1 MQIVGASATAAA
13 AVGMLF
19 GSGIGVANTLI
30 FGSMLLFCAVTILA
44 GIWVWNA
51 ELRGFRLAA
60 FSLAFQ
66 IPVLQSSLL
75 SYKFSFGIGMT
86 LFLAGEPG
94 KFRYDLGGFGQ
105 LTLFGGQLPLLVG
118 VNLVAIAALAW
129 VLRRQHRMESE
140 PGQTAPVT
148 SSVNPPAEGALIYA
162 ADPKSLGTFYART
175 LGLSVSHETPS
186 HVILSGNQ
194 LQLTI
199 VEQPVVASTQPGER
213 RVSAVALY
221 FCVDSLD
228 RAQAIIEQ
236 HGGRVLPERW
246 PGPMFTTAKFVDPDG
261 NLQHL
266 REFHAPDGTAP

>member
-13 AVGMLF
+13 AVGMLL
-19 GSGIGVANTLI
+19 GGDIGVAYTLI
-30 FGSMLLFCAVTILA
+30 FCTMLLFCAASILA
-44 GIWVWNA
+44 GIWLWNG
-51 ELRGFRLAA
+51 ELRGFRLSA

-75 SYKFSFGIGMT
+75 SYKFSFGIGVT

-118 VNLVAIAALAW
+118 INIVAIAALAW
-129 VLRRQHRMESE
+129 VLRPRHRMELES
-140 PGQTAPVT
+140 GTTAPVT

-162 ADPKSLGTFYART
+162 ADPKSLGRFYELT
-175 LGLSVSHETPS
+175 LGFSVSHEAPG

-194 LQLTI
+194 LQLAI
-199 VEQPVVASTQPGER
+199 VEQSPVASMPPGER
-213 RVSAVALY
+213 RGSSIELF
-221 FCVDSLD
+221 FCVDNLD
-228 RAQAIIEQ
+228 RAQAIIER
-236 HGGRVLPERW
+236 HGGRVLPERRT
-246 PGPMFTTAKFVDPDG
+246 GAMFTTAKFLDPDG

-266 REFHAPDGTAP
+266 REFHAPDSTAL